1 MLNLQTILSTFDCKG
16 TLLKWLKL
24 LEAAL
29 QEGVLESVE
38 IKKIDN
44 SNAQLIMNF
53 ADGTQSVSNA
63 FELPQGPTGAT
74 GPAGPAGP
82 AGPVGPTG
90 PKGDTAEVTVQ
101 QLHSLIEGSPTVVA
115 DINEAGTAINIHLD
129 ADYKNKV
136 DRSLQLPTAQ
146 PSTPLIVTILQNGSQ
161 SNVAL
166 GDGLVLTSGKIS
178 ATAEAP
184 TFSMWSLKSNTT
196 TGYNA
201 DGKIYFLTKGT
212 YSASNESIDSFFRNH
227 AGQAMLLQSAAL
239 VSSNGTLSY
248 FAYKVAYTYGQGFKV
263 YLYDIASDDETNMNF
278 TMSQVTFEGNI

>member
-24 LEAAL
+24 LEAAIE
-29 QEGVLESVE
+29 EGVLESVE
-38 IKKIDN
+38 IKKIDD
-44 SNAQLIMNF
+44 SNAQLIMHF
-53 ADGTQSVSNA
+53 ADGTQSVSNS
-63 FELPQGPTGAT
+63 FELPQ

-82 AGPVGPTG
+82 QG
-90 PKGDTAEVTVQ
+90 PKGDKDDPGEVTVQ
-101 QLHSLIEGSPTVVA
+101 QLHALIEGSPTVVA

-146 PSTPLIVTILQNGSQ
+146 PSTPLIVTISRNGAQ
-161 SNVAL
+161 ANVAL

-178 ATAEAP
+178 AIAEAP
-184 TFSMWSLKSNTT
+184 TFSMWALKSNTT

-201 DGKIYFLTKGT
+201 DGKIYLLTKGT
-212 YSASNESIDSFFRNH
+212 YSASSGSIDTFFRNH

-239 VSSNGTLSY
+239 LSSDDTLSY
-248 FAYKVAYTYGQGFKV
+248 IACKVAYTYGQGFKV
-263 YLYDIASDDETNMNF
+263 YLYDVASQDEIHMNF